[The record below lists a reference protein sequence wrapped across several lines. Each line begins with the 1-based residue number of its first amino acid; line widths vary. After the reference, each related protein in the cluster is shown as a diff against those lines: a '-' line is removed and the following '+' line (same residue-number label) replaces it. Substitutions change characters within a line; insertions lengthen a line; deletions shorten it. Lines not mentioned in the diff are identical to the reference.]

1 MISEDTL
8 NRLMEPIITRQENI
22 NNFVIQRIAKR
33 VKEIGELT
41 SSDIYSLTRLRVSG
55 DDVKEINK
63 ALLTKKEF
71 VF

>member
-63 ALLTKKEF
+63 R
-71 VF
+71 